1 MSFIKGNF
9 RKYIYK
15 TDKGYV
21 VGLFKIRDTD
31 ELIYK
36 NKTIT
41 FTGYFSDLNETDLY
55 ILNGNFINHDKYG
68 FQFNTTNYEI
78 ILPEEKDNIISFLSS
93 NLFKGISA
101 LKATLVV
108 ETLGTNCLN
117 LILENKDIL
126 NKVEKLTNKQKDII
140 YDSLNKH
147 QDSYKAI
154 VELTKLGFSDKDALL
169 INNFYKNKTLDIL
182 EKNPYLIINDIKEI
196 TFKKID
202 RLRNNFNIQD
212 DNLNRVESSI
222 KYVFKELN
230 YLTGNTYLEEL
241 EILVYTKK
249 VLNIFDENLIIQAL
263 NNLIKNKE
271 IMYRDNKYYSK
282 DMYTFEKYIS
292 DRLYKLSI
300 EKNNTK
306 VSIQDIKYLEK
317 QFNIIFNIDQVSAI
331 EKSMKNNFLVITG
344 GPGTGKT
351 TIIKAICKL
360 YQNINGLDNRTLIK
374 NLALLAP
381 TGRASKRISEQTSL
395 PSSTIHRFLKWEKE
409 SDTFKINED
418 NPSDVKL
425 VIIDEASMI
434 DTNLLYNL
442 LLGLQKN
449 TKIIMIGDKNQL
461 PSVGPGQVLKDII
474 ESNVFNVINL
484 SKLYRQNENSNINL
498 LAHNINNNEID
509 YSLIN
514 KNDDL
519 LFINADSSNLKEKLT
534 KYILEYENLDFDKF
548 QILAPIYKGENGID
562 SLNFYIQELLNN
574 KETNTIIH
582 EGTPFKE
589 NDKVLHL
596 VNNIDENIF
605 NGDLGK
611 IVKISSKNKEIL
623 ILFNNYIVKFS
634 LSDMSNLKL
643 GYTISIHKAQG
654 SEFDVVIIPLLNSY
668 GNMLYK
674 KLLYTGITRA
684 KKKLILIGEITA
696 LEKAIKTKREEN
708 RKTSLKEFLIS
719 RIETK

>member
-147 QDSYKAI
+147 QDSYKTI

-509 YSLIN
+509 YSIFN

>member
-509 YSLIN
+509 YSIFN